1 MTADIA
7 ATPATAAERRAE
19 RSIII
24 VDDHPLV
31 AEGWGR
37 IIRAQLPST
46 ITTATSAL
54 EGWRAWRAQRPDL
67 MVIDLTLG
75 DNKVAGIKLIARL
88 RTLDPGLAILVCT
101 MHRSPV
107 LARRALHAGANGI
120 INKDSAPDEILT
132 ALSQVMAGN
141 NYIEN
146 RLATQIALMEVQGKN
161 RAGPQLT
168 SREEE
173 VLSMIAD
180 GLSYKEIA
188 ERACISYKTVTNI
201 SLILRDKL
209 GASSL
214 ANLVVKGIRHFEGMH

>member
-1 MTADIA
+1 MTSA
-7 ATPATAAERRAE
+7 ASLRAGQE
-19 RSIII
+19 KEEHRIII

-37 IIRAQLPST
+37 IIRSQIPCS
-46 ITTATSAL
+46 IITATSAL
-54 EGWRAWRAQRPDL
+54 EGWRAWRAGRPDL
-67 MVIDLTLG
+67 MVVDLTLG
-75 DNKVAGIKLIARL
+75 DNKVAGIKLISRL
-88 RTLDPGLAILVCT
+88 RMLDPDLAILVCT

-120 INKDSAPDEILT
+120 INKDSPPAEILA
-132 ALSQVMAGN
+132 ALSQVLAGN

-146 RLATQIALMEVQGKN
+146 RLATQIALMGVQGKS
-161 RAGPQLT
+161 RSGPQLT
-168 SREEE
+168 PREEE
-173 VLSMIAD
+173 VLSMIAE

-188 ERACISYKTVTNI
+188 ERACISYKTVSNI